1 MYVDYF
7 DSKDQQCKNPFGAVL
22 CGTEVSFSLLC
33 SREEDICAGVLRL
46 RAEFADLDQT
56 VPLTPSGDAWRC
68 TVTAPEEPDLL
79 WYDFTLTRG
88 SGETVSL
95 TRSGGPWQLTV
106 YEDTGDARNGSVGA

>member
-1 MYVDYF
+1 MSIYF
-7 DSKDQQCKNPFGAVL
+7 DSKDLQCKNPFGAVL

-33 SREEDICAGVLRL
+33 SREEDICAGALRL
-46 RAEFADLDQT
+46 RAEFAGLNQT
-56 VPLTPSGDAWRC
+56 VPLTPSGGAWRC

-106 YEDTGDARNGSVGA
+106 RA